1 MERDT
6 FKPGEIAPES
16 GVYRVVHHA
25 HRMPHDVSV
34 EKGTAFPSC
43 GRCAERARFVFL
55 QAAPFVR
62 DDYDF
67 GAPPKKAAN
76 GR

>member
-6 FKPGEIAPES
+6 FRPGEMAPES

-25 HRMPHDVSV
+25 HRLPHDVTI
-34 EKGTAFPSC
+34 EKGTAFPAC
-43 GRCAERARFVFL
+43 VRCDARARFVFL

-67 GAPPKKAAN
+67 GAPQKKVVN
-76 GR
+76 GN